1 MIERSFH
8 PLKRGNIV
16 KLFGSYTSPFARHV
30 RIALQESLLPFEF
43 IETSFDDS
51 AEQSPT
57 KKVPFL
63 KDGNITLSDSTSI
76 LRYIREKAG
85 NLFLTDIMQ
94 LELYCLINTLA
105 DSAINLVILE
115 KNGLDTQTN
124 AYCTRQAARIQDGLD
139 NLNHRQLSKENMDI
153 DSYWRLMC
161 FLDYG
166 LFRHAFN
173 LESRPHLRALLD
185 NAHNNVLFKSTE
197 PPR

>member
-1 MIERSFH
+1 M
-8 PLKRGNIV
+8 

-30 RIALQESLLPFEF
+30 RIALSESQLPFEF

-76 LRYIREKAG
+76 LRYIREKSG
-85 NLFLTDIMQ
+85 VLFLTDIMQ

-105 DSAINLVILE
+105 DSTINLVILE

-124 AYCTRQAARIQDGLD
+124 TYCIRQAARIQDGLD
-139 NLNHRQLSKENMDI
+139 NLNHRQLSKDNMDI
-153 DSYWRLMC
+153 DSYWRLAC

-166 LFRHAFN
+166 LFRNAFD
-173 LESRPHLRALLD
+173 LKGRQHLQALLD
-185 NAHNNVLFKSTE
+185 NARLDSLFKLTE